1 MSQPQIDP
9 RALRDAL
16 SSFATGV
23 TIVTTVDESG
33 EPVGMTASSFNSV
46 SSCWISVF

>member
-1 MSQPQIDP
+1 MSQPAIDS

-23 TIVTTVDESG
+23 TIVTTAD
-33 EPVGMTASSFNSV
+33 TAMAMSRSV
-46 SSCWISVF
+46 